1 MTTTGSPLA
10 GRNDEPIA
18 FVDRVELALPARPE
32 LLFLARMTAAAVAS
46 RADFGYDRIEDL
58 RLALDELCLTLL
70 GGTLDER
77 RIRLQFR
84 WNEDTIEVSA
94 TLEGG
99 AVWESGA
106 STAPARDLGDS
117 SGLDATSRLED
128 ADNGGPS
135 AGEPTS
141 PGTSNDLSERI
152 LDALVD
158 EHGFEQ
164 IAGTPTS
171 WMRMRRGESP

>member
-70 GGTLDER
+70 GGTLDDR

-99 AVWESGA
+99 ADWESSAARG
-106 STAPARDLGDS
+106 PGRDLGGGSGQEGTS
-117 SGLDATSRLED
+117 SLED
-128 ADNGGPS
+128 ADSGDPPT
-135 AGEPTS
+135 GEPT
-141 PGTSNDLSERI
+141 PPTAPNDLSERI

-164 IAGTPTS
+164 IAGTPSS
-171 WMRMRRGESP
+171 WMRMRRGESA